1 MYDFI
6 IHMEE
11 KYAIVK
17 YKNEDGS
24 STYEIVMMDFL
35 TPYDAINY
43 RDENFNQPL
52 NYIVVRYFI

>member
-1 MYDFI
+1 
-6 IHMEE
+6 MEE

-35 TPYDAINY
+35 TPSDAINY